1 MEEMK
6 KFKITEKLLILKYD
20 QDQPLQLESNPN
32 YGFRLFVWE
41 SFCICCIVIVIVAF
55 WTDNRSGVSFCND
68 DDDDD

>member
-32 YGFRLFVWE
+32 YGFRLFV
-41 SFCICCIVIVIVAF
+41 
-55 WTDNRSGVSFCND
+55 
-68 DDDDD
+68 